1 MRRIPLTPP
10 TSQTWK
16 RWINACEKASKIL
29 AEDVQNGEKPSFK
42 EGLYK
47 RKSIKTSF
55 FFSKEDPFYGKCAY
69 CETYITDFQRGDI
82 EHFRPKAAVANE
94 VDEPISHPG
103 YYWLAY
109 DWQNLLPS
117 CTVCNQPTTVGGKK
131 IGKHNRF
138 PVIDQHAQAP
148 NEVDTEQPLLINP
161 ASPKDDDDPS
171 KHLAIDIDTG
181 LMIPLTERGRM
192 CIEIFGLNQRD
203 QLIEERRRATREA
216 ILLLQQ
222 LAKGDDPKIFEE
234 VKSIVQGKRS
244 YTMASLSVL
253 KKAIDGS

>member
-1 MRRIPLTPP
+1 MRKINLTPP

-16 RWINACEKASKIL
+16 RWINDCEKTSKTL
-29 AEDVQNGEKPSFK
+29 AEAVQKGEKPSFN

-69 CETYITDFQRGDI
+69 CETYIADFQRGDI

-94 VDEPISHPG
+94 IDEPIQHSG

-117 CTVCNQPTTVGGKK
+117 CTICNQPTSVGGKK

-138 PVIDQHAQAP
+138 PVIGQHAQAP
-148 NEVDTEQPLLINP
+148 NEVDAEHPLLINP

-203 QLIEERRRATREA
+203 QLIEERKRAVDQA
-216 ILLLQQ
+216 ILLIQQ
-222 LAKGDDPKIFEE
+222 LEKGNDSTTLEKI
-234 VKSIVQGKRS
+234 KAIQQGKRS
-244 YTMASLSVL
+244 YTMASLSVF
-253 KKAIDGS
+253 KKAIGGG

>member
-1 MRRIPLTPP
+1 MRKINLTPP

-16 RWINACEKASKIL
+16 RWINDCEKTSKTL
-29 AEDVQNGEKPSFK
+29 AEAVQKGEKPNFN

-69 CETYITDFQRGDI
+69 CETYIADFQRGDI

-94 VDEPISHPG
+94 VDEPIQHPG
-103 YYWLAY
+103 YYWLVY

-117 CTVCNQPTTVGGKK
+117 CAVCNQPTSVGGKK

-138 PVIDQHAQAP
+138 PVIGQHAQAP
-148 NEVDTEQPLLINP
+148 NEVDSEQPLLINP

-171 KHLAIDIDTG
+171 KHLAIDIGTG

-203 QLIEERRRATREA
+203 QLIEERKRAIDQA
-216 ILLLQQ
+216 ILLIQQ
-222 LAKGDDPKIFEE
+222 LDKGNDSTTLEKI
-234 VKSIVQGKRS
+234 KAIQQGKRS
-244 YTMASLSVL
+244 YTMASLSVF
-253 KKAIDGS
+253 KKAIGGG